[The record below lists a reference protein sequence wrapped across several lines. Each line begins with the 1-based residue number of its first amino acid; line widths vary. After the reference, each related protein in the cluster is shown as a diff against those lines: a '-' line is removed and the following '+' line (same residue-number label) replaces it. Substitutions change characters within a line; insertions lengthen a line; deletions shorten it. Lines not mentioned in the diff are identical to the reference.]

1 MKFSDVW
8 KSVRKVGEE
17 KVAAFYSTGRSHPP
31 SSDVIE
37 PRVDKDDPTR
47 LVVAGFCLHV
57 ICYSPGAYEGPSSS
71 RRIPQAQAHT
81 EALELPT
88 GLMRGKG
95 GDCSESGSV
104 LNPASCPGRSVL

>member
-37 PRVDKDDPTR
+37 PRVDKDDPT
-47 LVVAGFCLHV
+47 L
-57 ICYSPGAYEGPSSS
+57 P
-71 RRIPQAQAHT
+71 RRGWFLFTCHLLFA
-81 EALELPT
+81 
-88 GLMRGKG
+88 
-95 GDCSESGSV
+95 
-104 LNPASCPGRSVL
+104 RSL